1 MEINT
6 AQVVHVPALIPKATA
21 RIPTAP
27 FQNHKSTQ
35 RINQLIEES
44 LAIEA
49 EAAKDAGALG
59 FMAHALAQATLPH
72 KKTSELQFTR
82 KNGAFQL
89 TVTALA
95 RHGLPYGAMPRLLI
109 AWLTTEAVRTKNREL
124 VLGDSLSEFM
134 RGLDLVPTGGRWG
147 SITRLRDQMQRLFSA
162 AVTAT
167 YVDANRDTGVN
178 YLMADRYS
186 LWWQPKEPDQVALWE
201 STLTLSGAFFEE
213 AIRSPVPVDMRA
225 LKALRRAPMAL
236 DIYVWLTY
244 RMSYLRRRTVIPW
257 EALRLQFGA
266 DYDRLIDFR
275 VNFKKQLKMVL
286 LVYPEAKAIPMDSTL
301 ELRPS
306 RPHIGKVT

>member
-1 MEINT
+1 
-6 AQVVHVPALIPKATA
+6 
-21 RIPTAP
+21 
-27 FQNHKSTQ
+27 
-35 RINQLIEES
+35 
-44 LAIEA
+44 
-49 EAAKDAGALG
+49 
-59 FMAHALAQATLPH
+59 
-72 KKTSELQFTR
+72 
-82 KNGAFQL
+82 
-89 TVTALA
+89 
-95 RHGLPYGAMPRLLI
+95 
-109 AWLTTEAVRTKNREL
+109 
-124 VLGDSLSEFM
+124 M

-167 YVDANRDTGVN
+167 YVDANREMGTN
-178 YLMADRYS
+178 YLMAEKYN
-186 LWWQPKEPDQVALWE
+186 LWWQPREPDQVALWE

-225 LKALRRAPMAL
+225 LRVLRRAPMAL

-266 DYDRLIDFR
+266 EYDRLVDFR

-286 LVYPEAKAIPMDSTL
+286 LVYPDAKAIPTDSSL

-306 RPHIGKVT
+306 PSHIRKVT